1 MPNLIHCLYLDS
13 FLLLCLR
20 VSAREYD
27 AVDYFTYI
35 YAPFVEYSLIFI
47 TLLYSTIKKAQ
58 RMLSLKIFIIFI

>member
-13 FLLLCLR
+13 FLILCLR

-35 YAPFVEYSLIFI
+35 YAPFIEYNLIFI
-47 TLLYSTIKKAQ
+47 ILLIPNNKKAQ
-58 RMLSLKIFIIFI
+58 RMLSLKIFIRFI

>member
-13 FLLLCLR
+13 FLILCLR

-35 YAPFVEYSLIFI
+35 YAPFIEYNLIFI
-47 TLLYSTIKKAQ
+47 TLLIPNNKKGPANAEP
-58 RMLSLKIFIIFI
+58 